1 VSTATQVHRFDSTVT
16 RWWPQSSIKVFYR
29 PRLSQEALLLLASL
43 IATVGGNAMFWH
55 ALLANRSLTDPHT
68 WQVGG
73 GTLLLIVAIH
83 FVLFALPSGRW
94 TIKPVLILL
103 ALVSAAAATYMQQ
116 YTVYFDTNMLRN
128 VLHTQVG
135 EARELVTLSML
146 TKVLAMAALPVAIIL
161 WVKVTKRSWRR
172 ALGMRVAAFMA
183 ALVFATVGGLLA
195 AQDLSSLLRNHKEA
209 RYLVTPANLIVA
221 GLRVAGSD
229 ARAAASVR
237 LAVGEDAR
245 QRVLAGNQRPLLL
258 VLVVGETVRAENW
271 GLNGYQRQT
280 TPNLSQ
286 LDVINFPDVTACGT
300 STEVS
305 LPCMFSETGRRDY
318 DEERIRNSDSLL
330 HVVSR
335 AGIST
340 LWIDNQT
347 GCKGVCTG
355 LAFESIRGDEDPALC
370 DGEVCLDQVLVDR
383 VRGFLASGEGA
394 VDAVSDQIIVLH
406 PLGNH
411 GPSYSRRYPAAF
423 RRFVPTCEKADLSA
437 CSMEEI
443 GNSYDNAI
451 GYTDHLLAELIGML
465 DRQSTY
471 DAALLYVSDHG
482 ESLGERGLYLHG
494 LPYSLAPSEQLKVPM
509 ALWTSD
515 ALTSSMVVDQAC
527 LRQESR
533 QSLTHDNVFHSVMG
547 LFDVSSVVYA
557 PELDLLARC
566 RSATPA
572 GSLAGRGGA
581 ALLAPRAAQ
590 VRVADSGQ
598 QGR

>member
-1 VSTATQVHRFDSTVT
+1 
-16 RWWPQSSIKVFYR
+16 
-29 PRLSQEALLLLASL
+29 
-43 IATVGGNAMFWH
+43 MFWH

-172 ALGMRVAAFMA
+172 ALGTRVAASAA

-347 GCKGVCTG
+347 GCKGVCADLPNEQLPGDGDALLCNGEHCLDEMLVRRVAAQLDTSAQLNTSSTLDTPSTLDAAPK
-355 LAFESIRGDEDPALC
+355 LATLRGDTM
-370 DGEVCLDQVLVDR
+370 
-383 VRGFLASGEGA
+383 
-394 VDAVSDQIIVLH
+394 IVLH

-411 GPSYSRRYPAAF
+411 GPAYYLRYPPAF
-423 RRFVPTCEKADLSA
+423 ARFQPGCESADLGDCSA
-437 CSMEEI
+437 DQI
-443 GNSYDNAI
+443 TNSYDNAVL
-451 GYTDHLLAELIGML
+451 YSDHWLAKMI
-465 DRQSTY
+465 
-471 DAALLYVSDHG
+471 ALLQQARNYDSAMIYVSDHG
-482 ESLGERGLYLHG
+482 ESLGELGLYLHG
-494 LPYSLAPSEQLKVPM
+494 VPYAIAPKQQTQVPM
-509 ALWTSD
+509 VAWLSENLRSRVGLD
-515 ALTSSMVVDQAC
+515 PDC
-527 LRQESR
+527 LRREAMQPAS
-533 QSLTHDNVFHSVMG
+533 HDNLYHSVLG
-547 LFDVSSVVYA
+547 LLDIETAVYE
-557 PELDLLARC
+557 PKLDLFRNC
-566 RSATPA
+566 RAIN
-572 GSLAGRGGA
+572 
-581 ALLAPRAAQ
+581 
-590 VRVADSGQ
+590 SG
-598 QGR
+598 

>member
-1 VSTATQVHRFDSTVT
+1 MTTLRTAVNDRAA
-16 RWWPQSSIKVFYR
+16 WYR
-29 PRLSQEALLLLASL
+29 PELNQETLILLFAVALTVCFNSMFWEQALLGRSALSLRTGWFVLATGASIACIHFLLLALVCTARTIKIWLAVIWLLSALAWFYMSRYSVYLDADMLRNVMHTQSKEAFELLTPSSVLAVVGLSVPALLLLL
-43 IATVGGNAMFWH
+43 FVRVRPRPWLRGVFRRTVG
-55 ALLANRSLTDPHT
+55 L
-68 WQVGG
+68 
-73 GTLLLIVAIH
+73 
-83 FVLFALPSGRW
+83 
-94 TIKPVLILL
+94 
-103 ALVSAAAATYMQQ
+103 
-116 YTVYFDTNMLRN
+116 
-128 VLHTQVG
+128 
-135 EARELVTLSML
+135 
-146 TKVLAMAALPVAIIL
+146 VLAFAVALSGIL
-161 WVKVTKRSWRR
+161 SVYP
-172 ALGMRVAAFMA
+172 
-183 ALVFATVGGLLA
+183 
-195 AQDLSSLLRNHKEA
+195 QLSSLMRNEPQL
-209 RYLVTPANLIVA
+209 RYLVTPANLIV
-221 GLRVAGSD
+221 GTWRVG
-229 ARAAASVR
+229 ASQFKQAQQPR
-237 LAVGEDAR
+237 LAIGLDAVQHGR
-245 QRVLAGNQRPLLL
+245 AERRPRLLL
-258 VLVVGETVRAENW
+258 LMVGETVRAANW
-271 GLNGYQRQT
+271 GLNGYSRQT
-280 TPNLSQ
+280 TPELANIDL
-286 LDVINFPDVTACGT
+286 VNFPDVSACG
-300 STEVS
+300 SNTEVS
-305 LPCMFSETGRRDY
+305 VPCLFAPVGRREY
-318 DEERIRNSDSLL
+318 RESTIRGQDSLL
-330 HVVSR
+330 HLLDRVGVQS
-335 AGIST
+335 
-340 LWIDNQT
+340 LWLDNQT

-590 VRVADSGQ
+590 VHVADGGQ